1 MRSRTCACSGRASIR
16 TTSACPFLG
25 TLSRRRNSK
34 DFFHSV
40 SHYNL
45 RLLMEDFRTW
55 PVDFHLPAF
64 IVSGLRNLP
73 DSQEEATPSASR
85 VRVATGV
92 RMQVRCFELYY

>member
-1 MRSRTCACSGRASIR
+1 
-16 TTSACPFLG
+16 
-25 TLSRRRNSK
+25 
-34 DFFHSV
+34 
-40 SHYNL
+40 
-45 RLLMEDFRTW
+45 MEDFRTW